1 MKTKNLFGVTKSDTP
16 LFYLCRVTIKIL
28 DMALFKVTTKRLL
41 LSGGKRLEAG
51 MTAEVSFNGS
61 TLPFANSTVKAEIQ
75 RQFKMKYNVDFPVG
89 YINGNEF
96 KVEKL

>member
-1 MKTKNLFGVTKSDTP
+1 
-16 LFYLCRVTIKIL
+16 
-28 DMALFKVTTKRLL
+28 MALFKVTTKRLL

-51 MTAEVSFNGS
+51 MTAEVYFNGS

-89 YINGNEF
+89 YMNGNEL

>member
-1 MKTKNLFGVTKSDTP
+1 
-16 LFYLCRVTIKIL
+16 
-28 DMALFKVTTKRLL
+28 MALFKVTTKRLL

-75 RQFKMKYNVDFPVG
+75 RQFKMKYNVDFPDG
-89 YINGNEF
+89 FINANNF
-96 KVEKL
+96 SIEKL

>member
-1 MKTKNLFGVTKSDTP
+1 
-16 LFYLCRVTIKIL
+16 
-28 DMALFKVTTKRLL
+28 
-41 LSGGKRLEAG
+41 

-61 TLPFANSTVKAEIQ
+61 TFPFANSTVKAEIQ

-89 YINGNEF
+89 YMNGNEL

>member
-1 MKTKNLFGVTKSDTP
+1 
-16 LFYLCRVTIKIL
+16 
-28 DMALFKVTTKRLL
+28 MALFKVTTKRLL
-41 LSGGKRLEAG
+41 LSGKRLEAG

-75 RQFKMKYNVDFPVG
+75 RQFKLKYNVDFPVG
-89 YINGNEF
+89 YMNGNEL